1 MAYASGMFENPGDAQ
16 TSVYVMRIE
25 RTCSAGVWYDLYL
38 DGNAADP
45 ANYLT
50 IADGQTMVFHV
61 LVVGREDPA
70 TGNESAGY
78 YIYGV
83 VENVGGT
90 ATLISWSRMEIGEDD
105 TYWDVQVVTL
115 NDDLFVQVKGNN
127 EKIRWVARMETAEV
141 SW

>member
-1 MAYASGMFENPGDAQ
+1 
-16 TSVYVMRIE
+16 
-25 RTCSAGVWYDLYL
+25 
-38 DGNAADP
+38 
-45 ANYLT
+45 
-50 IADGQTMVFHV
+50 MVFHV

-90 ATLISWSRMEIGEDD
+90 ATLLNWWHVIIWRDD
-105 TYWDVQVVTL
+105 TNWDVQVATL
-115 NDDLFVQVKGNN
+115 NDALFVQVTGNGEN
-127 EKIRWVARMETAEV
+127 IRWVARMETAEV